1 MLFFGH
7 RFIESENF
15 YHVSSIEAIKN
26 TPSSS
31 TILVDFKEEN
41 LDIINHSVQNSVP
54 LVIQVHNIT
63 QILYASSFGAK
74 YILVGKEL
82 AKSAQD
88 LADNYLFDAKILT
101 AIEREDEIEELALL
115 GVDGVIFSNAVI
127 KINS

>member
-15 YHVSSIEAIKN
+15 YHVFSIEAIKN
-26 TPSSS
+26 TPPSS
-31 TILVDFKEEN
+31 TVLVDFEEEN

-54 LVIQVHNIT
+54 IVIQVHNIT
-63 QILYASSFGAK
+63 QIMYASSFGAK
-74 YILVGKEL
+74 YILVSKEL

-101 AIEREDEIEELALL
+101 TIEKEDEIEELALL
-115 GVDGVIFSNAVI
+115 GVDGVIFSNAII